1 MPPSIAPDGRWSR
14 PSQLSIVLAFLSVY
28 FCWGATYTAMSVGV
42 QQMPAAILAG
52 VRMLAGAALML
63 AFCALRGRR
72 IFWDRRVMA
81 RLMLLGLM
89 LLFGGNLALTWS
101 EKYLASGLAALIV
114 AVVPLYVV
122 LIEMLIPGGDR
133 LRRQGYIGLGLGSA
147 ALVALLWPSLRSSFS
162 GHPLQLIAMILVL
175 AGAFSWAAGSVTS
188 RRMNLPVDPLVAA
201 GWEMFAAGVADV
213 LFATAF
219 RQWPHAV
226 WNWRTVGSIAYLVTF
241 GSLLGFS
248 SYIWLIAHVPVAKV
262 STYAYVNPVVA
273 VILGAVILG
282 ERLAPT
288 EYIGMIGVVLAVVL
302 VTSSRLKTGQA
313 AAEVECVAVE
323 SEA

>member
-1 MPPSIAPDGRWSR
+1 MPEPTASHGQR
-14 PSQLSIVLAFLSVY
+14 PRPTRLSIVLAFLSVY

-42 QQMPAAILAG
+42 RLLPATILAG
-52 VRMLAGAALML
+52 TRMMIGAAIML
-63 AFCALRGRR
+63 SFCALRRRR
-72 IFWDRRVMA
+72 IFWSRYVMA

-89 LLFGGNLALTWS
+89 LLFGGNLALVWS
-101 EKYLASGLAALIV
+101 EKYLASGLAALVV

-122 LIEMLIPGGDR
+122 VIEMLVPGGDR
-133 LRRQGYIGLGLGSA
+133 LRRQGYVGLGLGFA
-147 ALVALLWPSLRSSFS
+147 ALVALLWPSLRNSLS
-162 GHPLQLIAMILVL
+162 GHPMQLIAILLVL
-175 AGAFSWAAGSVTS
+175 AGALCWASGSVIS

-201 GWEMFAAGVADV
+201 GWEMFAAGVAN
-213 LFATAF
+213 LFFATVF
-219 RQWPHAV
+219 WQWPHAV
-226 WNWRTVGSIAYLVTF
+226 WNWHSVGSIAYLVVF

-248 SYIWLIAHVPVAKV
+248 CYIWLIAHVPVAKV

-288 EYIGMIGVVLAVVL
+288 EYIGMAGVILAVAL
-302 VTSSRLKTGQA
+302 VTSSRLKTGRE
-313 AAEVECVAVE
+313 AAEVECAAVE